1 MGSDRCILDIIYLAS
16 THFYPRSPR
25 GERLGTRKPYHVRRN
40 FYPRSPRGERPN
52 KCKIDQQCC
61 SISIHAPRVG
71 SDCWYIAGFS
81 AYRNFYPRSP
91 RGERLNE
98 DRYGQQ
104 FWRISIHAPR
114 VGSDVRIG
122 WIAVDPFDFYPR
134 SPRGERQRGQ
144 SASIR
149 GSYFYPRS
157 PRGERLSVS
166 AGSQLIP
173 LISIHAPR
181 VGSDVAPPYKYNDK
195 SKFLST
201 LPAWGAT
208 RH

>member
-1 MGSDRCILDIIYLAS
+1 MGSDSGHPDNHRLYAISIHAPRVGSDRCILDIIYLAS

-114 VGSDVRIG
+114 VGSDLFEYI
-122 WIAVDPFDFYPR
+122 
-134 SPRGERQRGQ
+134 Q
-144 SASIR
+144 
-149 GSYFYPRS
+149 
-157 PRGERLSVS
+157 
-166 AGSQLIP
+166 AGTGI
-173 LISIHAPR
+173 I
-181 VGSDVAPPYKYNDK
+181 
-195 SKFLST
+195 FLST

-208 RH
+208 CGCCARCHCWGLFLSTLPAWGATLDKVVLAT

>member
-1 MGSDRCILDIIYLAS
+1 MDIIYLAS

-71 SDCWYIAGFS
+71 SDCWYIAGIS

-114 VGSDVRIG
+114 VGSDSK
-122 WIAVDPFDFYPR
+122 PR
-134 SPRGERQRGQ
+134 RLKSRRCVFLSTLPAWGATTQVSSHTSSTQ
-144 SASIR
+144 
-149 GSYFYPRS
+149 YFYPRS
-157 PRGERLSVS
+157 PRGERLFEYIQ
-166 AGSQLIP
+166 AGTGIL
-173 LISIHAPR
+173 
-181 VGSDVAPPYKYNDK
+181 
-195 SKFLST
+195 FLST

-208 RH
+208 RRNWQTHHE